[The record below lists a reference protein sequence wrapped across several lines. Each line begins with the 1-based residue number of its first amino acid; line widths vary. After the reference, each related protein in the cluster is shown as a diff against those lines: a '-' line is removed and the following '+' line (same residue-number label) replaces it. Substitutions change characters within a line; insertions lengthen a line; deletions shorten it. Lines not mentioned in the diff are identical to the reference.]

1 MGKATGGLVQHGFGK
16 SGVESYHLEDFSTFR
31 RKKPFRFY
39 FFVNLKKRKWFLL
52 GSGLVGISVFLIP
65 AFAKPF
71 PVVRHA
77 AKIAHKVC
85 ENRKIYLKF
94 LNKPNFNVPKN
105 WGKIFG
111 KTA

>member
-1 MGKATGGLVQHGFGK
+1 MNYLRIFG
-16 SGVESYHLEDFSTFR
+16 
-31 RKKPFRFY
+31 
-39 FFVNLKKRKWFLL
+39 
-52 GSGLVGISVFLIP
+52 
-65 AFAKPF
+65 
-71 PVVRHA
+71 VVRHA

>member
-1 MGKATGGLVQHGFGK
+1 MKTVG
-16 SGVESYHLEDFSTFR
+16 DFFIFLLIQMLTNVYNYLLS
-31 RKKPFRFY
+31 
-39 FFVNLKKRKWFLL
+39 FVN
-52 GSGLVGISVFLIP
+52 GT
-65 AFAKPF
+65 FAYTQ
-71 PVVRHA
+71 VVRHA

>member
-1 MGKATGGLVQHGFGK
+1 LSEYFVILVKIEKQEILWRH
-16 SGVESYHLEDFSTFR
+16 
-31 RKKPFRFY
+31 
-39 FFVNLKKRKWFLL
+39 
-52 GSGLVGISVFLIP
+52 I
-65 AFAKPF
+65 AKPF

>member
-1 MGKATGGLVQHGFGK
+1 MKIGFCYVSSK
-16 SGVESYHLEDFSTFR
+16 PKLSASIFR
-31 RKKPFRFY
+31 H
-39 FFVNLKKRKWFLL
+39 
-52 GSGLVGISVFLIP
+52 
-65 AFAKPF
+65 FAKPRN
-71 PVVRHA
+71 VVRHA
-77 AKIAHKVC
+77 VKIAHKVC

>member
-1 MGKATGGLVQHGFGK
+1 MRD
-16 SGVESYHLEDFSTFR
+16 ESYQL
-31 RKKPFRFY
+31 KY
-39 FFVNLKKRKWFLL
+39 FFIYLL
-52 GSGLVGISVFLIP
+52 SETVEIEVIFSPHFGNTLS
-65 AFAKPF
+65 
-71 PVVRHA
+71 VVRHA

>member
-1 MGKATGGLVQHGFGK
+1 
-16 SGVESYHLEDFSTFR
+16 
-31 RKKPFRFY
+31 
-39 FFVNLKKRKWFLL
+39 LL
-52 GSGLVGISVFLIP
+52 GSGLVGISGFLIP

-111 KTA
+111 KNCVNISSRKILDTLEKPREKRCVKNCAEKPSLEKRRKIHISTKSR

>member
-1 MGKATGGLVQHGFGK
+1 MILTNAAVDNCQFAKMAEGIA
-16 SGVESYHLEDFSTFR
+16 R
-31 RKKPFRFY
+31 
-39 FFVNLKKRKWFLL
+39 LKKVLYLYCPPRSKFCA
-52 GSGLVGISVFLIP
+52 VKP
-65 AFAKPF
+65 ATSASWSD
-71 PVVRHA
+71 VVRHA